1 MSRPGRPQ
9 PGIGLPGGFSLRR
22 WTPSDAPALFSAHQE
37 PLVRH
42 YSGLLLDDQA
52 QALSTVQRYT
62 STWELGEGAAWAVS
76 DAGGSV
82 LGSLRFGLTDRTL
95 GVGSVGYWLLPELRG
110 RGLATLSVRQG
121 SRIVFDRLGWHRIEL
136 CHSGE
141 NERSC
146 AVARRSGYPL
156 EGVKRQAAQLGPD
169 GRRSD
174 EHLHARLAGDPEP
187 AG

>member
-1 MSRPGRPQ
+1 MSGPGRPQ

-22 WTPSDAPALFSAHQE
+22 WTPSDAAALLSAQQE

-42 YSGLLLDDQA
+42 YSGFLLDDHA
-52 QALSTVQRYT
+52 QALSVVQTYA
-62 STWELGEGAAWAVS
+62 SSWELGEGAAWAVT
-76 DAGGSV
+76 DGGGSV
-82 LGSLRFGLTDRTL
+82 LGSLRFGLIDRTL
-95 GVGSVGYWLLPELRG
+95 GLGSVGYWLLPELRG
-110 RGLATLSVRQG
+110 RGLATMSVRQG

-136 CHSGE
+136 YHSGE

-156 EGVKRQAAQLGPD
+156 EGVRRQAVHHPSD
-169 GRRSD
+169 GRWSD

-187 AG
+187 TG